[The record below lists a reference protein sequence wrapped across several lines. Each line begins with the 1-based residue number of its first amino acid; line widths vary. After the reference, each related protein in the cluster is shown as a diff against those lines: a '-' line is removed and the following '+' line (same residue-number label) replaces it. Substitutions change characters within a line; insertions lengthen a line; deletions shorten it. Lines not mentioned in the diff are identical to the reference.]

1 MSKKELFTYTLLSF
15 YFFFLGNNILS
26 ITSPDEGRNLYAA
39 SYMLQTGHFLTPMF
53 NCHFRFEKPPM
64 LYWVSDLLFLIFGV
78 HAWLARAV
86 SGISAFIV
94 VIFTYKIAKD
104 IYKLENPFYASLVL
118 FSITHLWIE
127 SRAYVP
133 EMLLTAFEIIA
144 IYYFLKDK
152 ISLGYLFMGLAT
164 LTKGP
169 VGTAVVLMVIITL
182 KRDIKYFKKLLDLKS
197 ILIYILVGWGWYF
210 YMVYRYGFYYI
221 YKFFIRNNIDVYTGQ
236 KNIHLYPFYYYVV
249 VLLIALILWVPWF
262 YSFFKKYIKDK
273 SKTATD
279 MLLWSLVVLLFFTL
293 SKNKLHHY
301 IISIYV
307 PISIFISIY
316 APKKLI
322 KFNVF
327 LSSILLFILFILAYR
342 YEQERFVPKA
352 VSILKAQKLSVYYDN
367 AHLSAMVY
375 YLNTCIDSL
384 PKYTP
389 KHYFVISKNPPDKMP
404 SFKLLTKGIEFDG
417 KYYLYYKP

>member
-1 MSKKELFTYTLLSF
+1 MAKKELTIYTLLSF

-53 NCHFRFEKPPM
+53 NCHFRFEKPPL
-64 LYWVSDLLFLIFGV
+64 LYWVSDLLFLTLGV
-78 HAWLARAV
+78 HVWLARAI
-86 SGISAFIV
+86 SGLSAFIIG
-94 VIFTYKIAKD
+94 IFTYKIAKD

-118 FSITHLWIE
+118 FTITHLWIE

-133 EMLLTAFEIIA
+133 EMLLTAFEIIS
-144 IYYFLKDK
+144 IYFFLKDK
-152 ISLGYLFMGLAT
+152 TTLGYMFMGFAT

-169 VGTAVVLMVIITL
+169 VGTAVVLMVIFVL
-182 KRDIKYFKKLLDLKS
+182 KRDVKFLKKLLDIKGILLY
-197 ILIYILVGWGWYF
+197 ILIGWSWYF

-236 KNIHLYPFYYYVV
+236 KNIHLYPFYYYII
-249 VLLIALILWVPWF
+249 VLFIALILWVPWF
-262 YSFFKKYIKDK
+262 YSFFKKYIEQKN
-273 SKTATD
+273 KTATD

-301 IISIYV
+301 IISVYV

-316 APKKLI
+316 ASKKLI
-322 KFNVF
+322 KFNIF
-327 LSSILLFILFILAYR
+327 LSSILLFMLFIIAYQ
-342 YEQERFVPKA
+342 YESERFVPKA
-352 VSILKAQKLSVYYDN
+352 IQILKSKKLPIYYDN

-389 KHYFVISKNPPDKMP
+389 KHYFVISQNPPDKMP
-404 SFKLLTKGIEFDG
+404 TYKLLTKGIEFDG
-417 KYYLYYKP
+417 KYYLYEK

>member
-1 MSKKELFTYTLLSF
+1 MTKKEIAIYTILSF

-78 HAWLARAV
+78 HVWLARAV
-86 SGISAFIV
+86 SGISAFIIG
-94 VIFTYKIAKD
+94 IFTYKIAKD
-104 IYKLENPFYASLVL
+104 IYKLENPFYASLIL
-118 FSITHLWIE
+118 FTITHLWIE

-133 EMLLTAFEIIA
+133 EMLLTAFEIVS
-144 IYYFLKDK
+144 IYFFLKEK
-152 ISLGYLFMGLAT
+152 TTLGYIFMGFAT

-169 VGTAVVLMVIITL
+169 VGTAVVLMVIISL
-182 KRDIKYFKKLLDLKS
+182 KRNIKFLKKLIDIKGILLYVVIGWS
-197 ILIYILVGWGWYF
+197 WYI
-210 YMVYRYGFYYI
+210 YMVYKYGFYYI

-236 KNIHLYPFYYYVV
+236 KNIHLYPFYYYIV
-249 VLLIALILWVPWF
+249 VLFIALILWVPWF
-262 YSFFKKYIKDK
+262 YSFLKKYLNQ
-273 SKTATD
+273 KTKAATD
-279 MLLWSLVVLLFFTL
+279 MLIWSFVVLLFFTL

-307 PISIFISIY
+307 PISIFISMY
-316 APKKLI
+316 ASKKLV
-322 KFNVF
+322 KFNLI
-327 LSSILLFILFILAYR
+327 LSSILLFVLFILAYR
-342 YEQERFVPKA
+342 YESERFVPKA
-352 VSILKAQKLSVYYDN
+352 VSIIKSKKLPVYYDN

-384 PKYTP
+384 PRYTP
-389 KHYFVISKNPPDKMP
+389 KHYFVISKNPPSKMP
-404 SFKLLTKGIEFDG
+404 YYKLLTKGIEFDG
-417 KYYLYYKP
+417 KYYLYER

>member
-1 MSKKELFTYTLLSF
+1 MTKKEIAIYTILSF

-78 HAWLARAV
+78 HVWLARAV
-86 SGISAFIV
+86 SGISAFIIG
-94 VIFTYKIAKD
+94 IFTYKIAKD
-104 IYKLENPFYASLVL
+104 IYKLENPFYASLIL
-118 FSITHLWIE
+118 FTITHLWIE

-133 EMLLTAFEIIA
+133 EMLLTAFEIVS
-144 IYYFLKDK
+144 IYFFLKEK
-152 ISLGYLFMGLAT
+152 TTLGYIFMGFAT

-169 VGTAVVLMVIITL
+169 VGTAVVLMVIISL
-182 KRDIKYFKKLLDLKS
+182 KRNIKFIKKLIDIKGILLYVVIGWS
-197 ILIYILVGWGWYF
+197 WYI
-210 YMVYRYGFYYI
+210 YMVYKYGFYYI

-236 KNIHLYPFYYYVV
+236 KNIHLYPFYYYIV
-249 VLLIALILWVPWF
+249 VLFIALILWVPWF
-262 YSFFKKYIKDK
+262 YSFLKKYLNQ
-273 SKTATD
+273 KTKAATD
-279 MLLWSLVVLLFFTL
+279 MLIWSFVVLLFFTL

-307 PISIFISIY
+307 PISIFISMY
-316 APKKLI
+316 ASKKLV
-322 KFNVF
+322 KFNLI
-327 LSSILLFILFILAYR
+327 LSSILLFVLFILAYR
-342 YEQERFVPKA
+342 YESERFVPKA
-352 VSILKAQKLSVYYDN
+352 VSIIKSKKLPVYYDN

-384 PKYTP
+384 PRYTP
-389 KHYFVISKNPPDKMP
+389 KHYFVISKNPPSKMP
-404 SFKLLTKGIEFDG
+404 YYKLLTKGIEFDG
-417 KYYLYYKP
+417 KYYLYER

>member
-1 MSKKELFTYTLLSF
+1 MTKKEIAIYTILSF

-78 HAWLARAV
+78 HVWLARAV
-86 SGISAFIV
+86 SGISAFIIG
-94 VIFTYKIAKD
+94 IFTYKIAKD
-104 IYKLENPFYASLVL
+104 IYKLENPFYASLIL
-118 FSITHLWIE
+118 FTITHLWIE

-133 EMLLTAFEIIA
+133 EMLLTAFEIVS
-144 IYYFLKDK
+144 IYFFLKEK
-152 ISLGYLFMGLAT
+152 TTLGYIFMGFAT

-169 VGTAVVLMVIITL
+169 VGTAVVLMVIISL
-182 KRDIKYFKKLLDLKS
+182 KRNIKFIKKLIDIKGILLYVVIGWS
-197 ILIYILVGWGWYF
+197 WYI
-210 YMVYRYGFYYI
+210 YMVYKYGFYYI

-236 KNIHLYPFYYYVV
+236 KNIHLYPFYYYIV
-249 VLLIALILWVPWF
+249 VLFIALILWVPWF
-262 YSFFKKYIKDK
+262 YSFLKKYLNQ
-273 SKTATD
+273 KTKAATD
-279 MLLWSLVVLLFFTL
+279 MLIWSLVVLLFFTL

-307 PISIFISIY
+307 PISIFISMY
-316 APKKLI
+316 ASKKLV
-322 KFNVF
+322 KFNLI
-327 LSSILLFILFILAYR
+327 LSSILLFVLFILAYR
-342 YEQERFVPKA
+342 YESERFVPKA
-352 VSILKAQKLSVYYDN
+352 VSIIKSKKLPVYYDN

-384 PKYTP
+384 PRYTP
-389 KHYFVISKNPPDKMP
+389 KHYFVISKNPPSKMP
-404 SFKLLTKGIEFDG
+404 YYKLLTKGIEF
-417 KYYLYYKP
+417 